1 MILDSDAIRALV
13 PHRGSMCLLDR
24 VLFWDESQIECTT
37 AQHRSTANPLLR
49 DGRLSAVHAIEFAAQ
64 AMAVHGALLS
74 PPHARATIG
83 LLVSVRDCRFHCD
96 RLDQVPGDLRVKSHR
111 IAGNDRMLMY
121 GFSVHD
127 GARCLAEGRT
137 SVLLADA
144 TTAAM
149 DS

>member
-1 MILDSDAIRALV
+1 MILESDAIRALV
-13 PHRGSMCLLDR
+13 PHHGSMCLLDR
-24 VLFWDESQIECTT
+24 VLFWNESQIVCTT
-37 AQHRSTANPLLR
+37 AQHRSTVNPLLH

-64 AMAVHGALLS
+64 AMAVHGALVS
-74 PPHARATIG
+74 PNARATIG

-96 RLDQVPGDLRVKSHR
+96 RLDQVPGDLRVKSVR
-111 IAGNDRMLMY
+111 MAGNDRMLMY

-144 TTAAM
+144 TTTAM
-149 DS
+149 NS